1 MGTVGGFGG
10 ILCVCVVLFVY
21 LFIYMKNDLSQDFY
35 PLVLREDLV
44 LKEVWENIVIR
55 RSEVPELKGGLGTP
69 C

>member
-1 MGTVGGFGG
+1 M
-10 ILCVCVVLFVY
+10 CVVLFVY